1 MDLLT
6 LALIGLVGGLITGIS
21 PCILPVL
28 PVIFFSGGVQSAR
41 SSTPRPGG
49 VGAAG
54 VGALQQ
60 PTFGTGGRVAATTA
74 VLDRPRTDAPP
85 SDGQSGPP
93 GTSSGTE
100 PTSITQSAQLDQAAR
115 SRRTEAGAARRARR
129 VEALR
134 PYLVIAGLV
143 SSFTAFTLLG
153 SLLLG
158 VLNLPQDL
166 LRWAGIAVLAVLGLG
181 LLFPRLEEV
190 LERPFARFAPR
201 GGRDANRSGFLLGL
215 GLGAVYVPCAGPV
228 LAAITVAGATG
239 EIGLGTVVLTVAFA
253 FGAAIPLLV
262 FALAGRRVAERVKAF
277 RSHQRGIRAT
287 GGLLMI
293 ALALALAFNITDALQ
308 RALPGYTDSLQ
319 SRVAANETVQR
330 RLDLGG
336 LVTAENEQLSNCTDN
351 AIELEDCGPAPAIR
365 GTDAWLNTDDGAGID
380 LADLRGRVV
389 LIDFWAYSCINC
401 QRAVPHVTAWDD
413 AYRGVGLT
421 VIGVHTPEYAF
432 ERELRNVADGA
443 ERLGIEY
450 PVAQDNAYSTWT
462 AYRNRYWPAHYLID
476 ADGVVRHIS
485 QGEGGYENTERL
497 LRELLAEADPGAT
510 LPAPTTVADTTPQV
524 DGLTPETFLSIGKRF
539 NYADDGYTEG
549 AAIYDL
555 PTAPSGRPSPQ
566 PADSFA
572 FGGAWTTDY
581 QAATAGADA
590 RVRLEFTAGE
600 VYMVLGGEGTVHAV
614 VRDDEG
620 RIVEERDVPVTGAP
634 TLYPLLA
641 GDTPV
646 TGTLEV
652 EVPAGMAAYSF
663 TFG

>member
-41 SSTPRPGG
+41 TTTRSPTTVTPGPVGA
-49 VGAAG
+49 GAAG
-54 VGALQQ
+54 VGALRQ
-60 PTFGTGGRVAATTA
+60 PKFGAANRAGPPTA
-74 VLDRPRTDAPP
+74 VLDRPQPP
-85 SDGQSGPP
+85 QGG
-93 GTSSGTE
+93 GRAAGRASSG
-100 PTSITQSAQLDQAAR
+100 
-115 SRRTEAGAARRARR
+115 RA
-129 VEALR
+129 EALR

-143 SSFTAFTLLG
+143 TSFTAFTLLG
-153 SLLLG
+153 SVLLA
-158 VLNLPQDL
+158 VLHLPQDL

-181 LLFPRLEEV
+181 LLFPRFEEI

-201 GGRDANRSGFLLGL
+201 TNKNANRSGFLLGL

-239 EIGLGTVVLTVAFA
+239 EIGLGTVVLTVSFA
-253 FGAAIPLLV
+253 LGAAIPLLV

-277 RSHQRGIRAT
+277 RTHQRGIRAT

-293 ALALALAFNITDALQ
+293 ALAFALAFNVTDALQ

-319 SRVAANETVQR
+319 GRIAANETVQR
-330 RLDLGG
+330 QLDLGG
-336 LVTAENEQLSNCTDN
+336 LVTAENEQLSKCTNN
-351 AIELEDCGPAPAIR
+351 ATELEDCGPAPAIR
-365 GTDAWLNTDDGAGID
+365 GTDAWLNTDGGAAID
-380 LADLRGRVV
+380 LADLRGQVV

-401 QRAVPHVTAWDD
+401 QRSVPHVTAWDA
-413 AYRGVGLT
+413 AYRDAGLQ

-443 ERLGIEY
+443 DRLGIEY
-450 PVAQDNAYSTWT
+450 PIAQDNAYSTWT

-485 QGEGGYENTERL
+485 QGEGGYETTERL
-497 LRELLAEADPGAT
+497 IRQLLGEANPDAV
-510 LPAPTTVADTTPQV
+510 LPAPTAVADSTPRG
-524 DGLTPETFLSIGKRF
+524 DGQTPETFLSVGKRF

-549 AAIYDL
+549 PATYDL
-555 PTAPSGRPSPQ
+555 PADQ
-566 PADSFA
+566 PADTFA

-590 RVRLEFTAGE
+590 RVRLTFTASD
-600 VYMVLGGEGTVHAV
+600 VFMVLGGEGTVHAV
-614 VRDDEG
+614 ARDADG
-620 RIVEERDVPVTGAP
+620 RVVEERDVVVTGSP
-634 TLYPLLA
+634 TLYPLLD
-641 GDTPV
+641 GDTPL
-646 TGTLEV
+646 TGTV
-652 EVPAGMAAYSF
+652 EVQVPVGMAAYSF